1 MHAVEV
7 YIHAHYVAEMDQSNC
22 RRVYTAAYIVSFLN
36 HMEAERCTFFGP
48 LPLVYIPT
56 VADRRRLS
64 PKVAARRRLSPI
76 VADCRR
82 SETEIFAQ
90 RRKSSLMPCGLY
102 TCAKCACEKLT
113 FELSLDNDIKQP
125 HRIILHW

>member
-1 MHAVEV
+1 MLLIGVGW
-7 YIHAHYVAEMDQSNC
+7 YVWKPIGA
-22 RRVYTAAYIVSFLN
+22 L
-36 HMEAERCTFFGP
+36 FFGP

-64 PKVAARRRLSPI
+64 PIVADCRRKSPIVAARRRLSPI
-76 VADCRR
+76 RDRKIRA
-82 SETEIFAQ
+82 TKKKFAYA
-90 RRKSSLMPCGLY
+90 LCGLY

-125 HRIILHW
+125 QDGPFGW

>member
-1 MHAVEV
+1 
-7 YIHAHYVAEMDQSNC
+7 
-22 RRVYTAAYIVSFLN
+22 
-36 HMEAERCTFFGP
+36 MEAERCTFFGP

-64 PKVAARRRLSPI
+64 PI

-82 SETEIFAQ
+82 KSPRRLSPIRDRNIRATKKKFANA
-90 RRKSSLMPCGLY
+90 LWP

-113 FELSLDNDIKQP
+113 FKLSLDNDIKQP
-125 HRIILHW
+125 QDGPFGQLDGKQCDIVLVIARVCLLCVTLT